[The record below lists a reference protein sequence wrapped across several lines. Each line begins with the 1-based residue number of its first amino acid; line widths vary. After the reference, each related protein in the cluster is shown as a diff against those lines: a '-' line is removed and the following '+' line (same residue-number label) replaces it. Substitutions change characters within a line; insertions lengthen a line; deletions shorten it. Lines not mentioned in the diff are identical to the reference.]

1 MNDPVQLIVTSHE
14 RRNTANNHSATHL
27 MHAALRKVLGT
38 HVQQAGS
45 LVDPDR
51 LRFDFTHNQPL
62 TQTEIQQI
70 EDLVNTEVAKS
81 IPVQSAT
88 MTPQAAQDKG
98 AMALFGEK
106 YGDEVRVIQMGDF
119 SMELCGG
126 IHVGNTSQIRLFK
139 IVSEGGVSAGVRRIE
154 ALTGDRATEYVLAF
168 TREALQTRQQ
178 AGLPA
183 NSAAGTLNLPQWA
196 AQMQAEKKEL
206 LRQIQS
212 LKGKG
217 VDVDSIM
224 ETAQKITKDGV
235 TGRFIFA
242 DIPVDDRKVLSD
254 LSDRLQDRLKDG
266 VVIILGQG
274 ADSHPLIVSVSKSL
288 TGKLNAGK
296 ILGEVAQTLGGK
308 GGGRPDFAQG
318 AVPSREALGE
328 ARIKVQSLLAEPNGA

>member
-1 MNDPVQLIVTSHE
+1 VLKVNDPVQLIVTSHE
-14 RRNTANNHSATHL
+14 RRNTASNHSATHL

-62 TQTEIQQI
+62 TQTEIEQV
-70 EDLVNTEVAKS
+70 ENLVNTEVAKS
-81 IPVQSAT
+81 IPVQSAV
-88 MTPQAAQDKG
+88 MTPKEAQDKG

-106 YGDEVRVIQMGDF
+106 YGDQVRVIQMGDF

-126 IHVGNTSQIRLFK
+126 IHIGNTSQIRLFK
-139 IVSEGGVSAGVRRIE
+139 IISEGGVSAGVRRIE
-154 ALTGDRATEYVLAF
+154 AITADRAIEYVLSY

-183 NSAAGTLNLPQWA
+183 ASGTGLNLPQWA
-196 AQMQAEKKEL
+196 AQMQTEKKEL
-206 LRQIQS
+206 LREIQS

-217 VDVDSIM
+217 VDVDSIVSS
-224 ETAQKITKDGV
+224 AQNFTHNGV
-235 TGRFIFA
+235 SGQYIFA
-242 DIPVDDRKVLSD
+242 DVPVDDRKVLSD
-254 LSDRLQDRLKDG
+254 LSDRLQDRLKSG
-266 VVIILGQG
+266 VVVILGQG
-274 ADSHPLIVSVSKSL
+274 DGSHPLIVSVNKAL
-288 TGKLNAGK
+288 TPKLNAGK

-318 AVPSREALGE
+318 AVPSRDGLGN
-328 ARIKVQSLLAEPNGA
+328 AQKKVQSLLA